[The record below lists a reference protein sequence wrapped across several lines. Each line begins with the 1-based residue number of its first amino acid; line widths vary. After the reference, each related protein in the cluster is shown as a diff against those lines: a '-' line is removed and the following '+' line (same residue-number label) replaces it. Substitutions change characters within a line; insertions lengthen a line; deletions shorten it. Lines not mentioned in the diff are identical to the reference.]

1 MIGNIDKPAICKE
14 CGVTTTLDSVQQI
27 CWECWICI
35 SDEMESNENNLVID
49 QVNTLVNE
57 EE

>member
-1 MIGNIDKPAICKE
+1 MDTANIDQPAICKE

-27 CWECWICI
+27 CWECWLHI
-35 SDEMESNENNLVID
+35 SDFIELAETKTVL
-49 QVNTLVNE
+49 TE

>member
-1 MIGNIDKPAICKE
+1 MITGNIDKPAICKE

-27 CWECWICI
+27 CWECWILV
-35 SDEMESNENNLVID
+35 SDEMESHETRDKL
-49 QVNTLVNE
+49 NE